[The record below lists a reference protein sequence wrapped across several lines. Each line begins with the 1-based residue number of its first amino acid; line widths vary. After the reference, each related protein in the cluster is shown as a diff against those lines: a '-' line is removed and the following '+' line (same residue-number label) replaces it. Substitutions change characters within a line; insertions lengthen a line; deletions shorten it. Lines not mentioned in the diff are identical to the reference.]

1 MVRVTEI
8 LIRRFIEDY
17 EATAKPMVRERYG
30 TLSGM
35 VGIGC
40 NLLLFILKLAV
51 GFLSGAISIVA
62 DAFNNLSDA
71 GSSVVTILGF
81 KLANRAPDD
90 DHPFGHGRIEYL
102 TGLGIAVAIILVGV
116 ELLRTSV
123 AKIFT
128 PEAVTIDFVTIGI
141 LFFSIVVKF
150 WLGRFYKNI
159 GDRISSTAVQAA
171 AADSRNDCV
180 ATAVVLMSLII
191 NYFTDWNIDGAAGV
205 FVAVFILYSGILA
218 ARDTIQPL
226 LGQAPEP
233 EFVKEIEDFVL
244 TNEYVCG
251 IHDLIVHDYGPGRLF
266 LSLHAEIS
274 ASMDIMKA
282 HEAIDHLEYR
292 LRQKFHAE
300 TIVHMD
306 PVVDDDPK
314 VLAIRNKIDKAVKSV
329 DTRLSMHDFR
339 LTRSYDGYN
348 LIFDI
353 LLPNDVPLKAVEVR
367 KQVNEVVQN
376 LDIHYHTVIHI
387 DKSYVRNLE

>member
-1 MVRVTEI
+1 MTEV
-8 LIRRFIEDY
+8 LIRRFIKDY
-17 EATAKPMVRERYG
+17 ETTTDSTVRERYG
-30 TLSGM
+30 TLSGV
-35 VGIGC
+35 VGICC
-40 NLLLFILKLAV
+40 NLLLFILKIVV
-51 GFLSGAISIVA
+51 GVFSGAISIVA

-81 KLANRAPDD
+81 KLANRAPDE

-102 TGLGIAVAIILVGV
+102 TGLGISVAIILVGV

-123 AKIFT
+123 EKIFT
-128 PEAVTIDFVTIGI
+128 PETVTIDFITIGI
-141 LFFSIVVKF
+141 LIFSIAVKF

-159 GDRISSTAVQAA
+159 GDRISSTAVQTAGM
-171 AADSRNDCV
+171 DSRNDCV
-180 ATAVVLMSLII
+180 ATAVVLLNLIL
-191 NYFTDWNIDGAAGV
+191 NYFTGWNIDGAAGL
-205 FVAVFILYSGILA
+205 FVAAFILYSGVLA

-233 EFVKEIEDFVL
+233 KFVKEIEDFVL

-251 IHDLIVHDYGPGRLF
+251 IHDLIVHDYGPGRMF

-292 LRQKFHAE
+292 LRERFHAE

-314 VLAIRNKIDKAVKSV
+314 VLAIRNKIDKVVKGV
-329 DTRLSMHDFR
+329 DARLSMHDFR

-367 KQVNEVVQN
+367 KKVNEAVRN
-376 LDIHYHTVIHI
+376 MDIHYHTVIHI
-387 DKSYVRNLE
+387 DKSYVRDAE